1 MKTCVFAGSF
11 DPFTNGHDYVVQKC
25 LEMFDRVVIAV
36 GVNVDKK
43 PMFTDTQRIEIIK
56 TIYANEERVAVT
68 SFNGMLTDFMKEQNI
83 KITVRGLR
91 DQDDYKY
98 ENVMAR
104 YNQDMYPDVIT
115 LYLPTPA
122 TLTHVSSS
130 AIRNII
136 ENRADFSAYV
146 PQQAVGMMKEF
157 LEKNK

>member
-43 PMFTDTQRIEIIK
+43 PMFTDLERVEIIK
-56 TIYANEERVAVT
+56 NVYADEKRVEIT
-68 SFNGMLTDFMKEQNI
+68 SFSGMLTDFMKAQNI

-104 YNQDMYPDVIT
+104 YNQDMYPEVISI
-115 LYLPTPA
+115 YIPTPA
-122 TLTHVSSS
+122 TLTHISSS

-136 ENRADFSAYV
+136 ENHADFSAYV
-146 PQQAVGMMKEF
+146 PQKAVGLMQKF
-157 LEKNK
+157 LESHK

>member
-11 DPFTNGHDYVVQKC
+11 DPFTSGHEYVVQKC

-43 PMFTDTQRIEIIK
+43 PMFTDSERLEIINK
-56 TIYANEERVAVT
+56 VYADNERVCVV
-68 SFNGMLTDFMKEQNI
+68 SFSGMLTDFMKENDI

-91 DQDDYKY
+91 DQDDFKY

-104 YNQDMYPDVIT
+104 YNQDMFPQIIT
-115 LYLPTPA
+115 VYIPTPA

-136 ENRADFSAYV
+136 ENHGDFSAYL
-146 PQQAVGMMKEF
+146 PQKAVSYVKD
-157 LEKNK
+157 LLKDNK